1 MDTPLISII
10 VPVFKAEAYLDKCVS
25 SIVNQTYKN
34 LEIILV
40 DNGSPD
46 SCPEMCDKWGIRD
59 SRIVVIHKE
68 LGCASSSRNAG
79 LNVAKGEWIGFVD
92 SDDYIEK
99 TMYEKMYKAIY
110 DNNAEL
116 CICGVNW
123 VEEDGSK
130 YEYIYPSNIVNEVLT
145 KGQVFKKLI
154 SNSNAYYTMVF
165 NKLYKKELF
174 ENIRFP
180 MNRSYPEE
188 FIVHQVFN
196 ACERVVCVQDE
207 LYNYVQRFGGVA
219 TLPYKINR
227 LDVIDA
233 IFDRCLV
240 IEQTKSH
247 SMINLCSEQLYKE
260 LLYNIENANVFKYKK
275 KIYNV
280 ILKCSKNFLIKKHL
294 LKIYV
299 DFLEKI
305 FVDSLWGGIFYKP
318 LLPSLKDL
326 KNGRII
332 LLATPEHGNLGDHAI
347 VYSETKF
354 LKENFTDKK
363 LIEIPNGVY
372 LEFTDSVRRCISKKD
387 TIIIDGGGN
396 LGTLWSDADD
406 KIADIVKSFKK
417 NNIVVFPQTCYYDD
431 TTVAKDRLKRNQK
444 IYSKASNLTIMLRD
458 RVSYDFAHKNFSE
471 TNLLFVPDIVLSFSP
486 EIEKK
491 DRSGVLLCFRSDL
504 EKVIDDKV
512 VGIIKTALQDL
523 NKSYRETS
531 TVIPKRVNLK
541 IREYEL
547 YKKWEE
553 FASAELVITDRLHAM
568 IFAAITKT
576 PCIAVNNKSRK
587 VSGTYNW
594 IKELPYIC
602 CLDDEKLICEN
613 IEKYL
618 NCTGMEYSF
627 EYPIENII
635 EIFKS
640 EY

>member
-68 LGCASSSRNAG
+68 PGCASSSRNAG

-130 YEYIYPSNIVNEVLT
+130 YEYIYPSDIENEVLT
-145 KGQVFKKLI
+145 QKQVFERLTTDT
-154 SNSNAYYTMVF
+154 NAYYTMVF
-165 NKLYKKELF
+165 NKLYKKEIF
-174 ENIRFP
+174 EDIRFP
-180 MNRSYPEE
+180 LNRSYLEE
-188 FIVHQVFN
+188 FIVHYVFN
-196 ACERVVCVQDE
+196 VCDKVVCVKDE
-207 LYNYVQRFGGVA
+207 LYYYVQRFGGVA

-227 LDVIDA
+227 LDVVDA
-233 IFDRCLV
+233 MHDRCLLL
-240 IEQTKSH
+240 EQSGMQ
-247 SMINLCSEQLYKE
+247 SVLNLCSEQLHKI
-260 LLYNIENANVFKYKK
+260 LLYNINNANVFKFRKK
-275 KIYNV
+275 FWKVIYN
-280 ILKCSKNFLIKKHL
+280 SKRFFTRKQFRNIISSFIR
-294 LKIYV
+294 KIV
-299 DFLEKI
+299 
-305 FVDSLWGGIFYKP
+305 VDSLWGGIFYKP

-406 KIADIVKSFKK
+406 KIADIVKRFKK

-512 VGIIKTALQDL
+512 VGIIKSALQDL
-523 NKSYRETS
+523 NKSYREIS

-602 CLDDEKLICEN
+602 CLDDENLISEN
-613 IEKYL
+613 IEKHMNY
-618 NCTGMEYSF
+618 NDCEFSF

-635 EIFKS
+635 KIFKS

>member
-1 MDTPLISII
+1 MNTPLISII

-68 LGCASSSRNAG
+68 PGCVSSSRNAG

-123 VEEDGSK
+123 IEDDGKK
-130 YEYIYPSNIVNEVLT
+130 YEYIYPSDIVNEVLT

-154 SNSNAYYTMVF
+154 SNSNAYFTMVF
-165 NKLYKKELF
+165 NKLYKKEIF

-180 MNRSYPEE
+180 MNRSYSEE

-196 ACERVVCVQDE
+196 VCDKVVCVKDE
-207 LYNYVQRFGGVA
+207 LYYYVQRFGGVVTA
-219 TLPYKINR
+219 PYRINR
-227 LDVIDA
+227 LDVADA
-233 IFDRCLV
+233 MHDRCLLL
-240 IEQTKSH
+240 EQTGMQSVL
-247 SMINLCSEQLYKE
+247 NLCSEQLHKI
-260 LLYNIENANVFKYKK
+260 LLYNINNANVFKFRKKFWKVIYKSK
-275 KIYNV
+275 RFFTRKQFRNIISLFIRKIV
-280 ILKCSKNFLIKKHL
+280 
-294 LKIYV
+294 
-299 DFLEKI
+299 
-305 FVDSLWGGIFYKP
+305 VDSLWGGVVYKP

-332 LLATPEHGNLGDHAI
+332 LLATPEHSNLGDHAI
-347 VYSETKF
+347 VYSEIKF
-354 LKENFTDKK
+354 LKENFKNKK
-363 LIEIPNGVY
+363 LIEIPNGEY
-372 LEFTDSVRRCISKKD
+372 LQFADSVRRCISKKD
-387 TIIIDGGGN
+387 IIVIDGGGS
-396 LGTLWSDADD
+396 LGILWPNEDT
-406 KIADIVKSFKK
+406 KISNIIRQFR
-417 NNIVVFPQTCYYDD
+417 NNKTIVFPQTCYYDD
-431 TTVAKDRLKRNQK
+431 TTESKVRLEKNQK
-444 IYSKASNLTIMLRD
+444 IYSKANNLTIMLRD
-458 RVSYDFAHKNFSE
+458 KVSYDFAQKNFPE
-471 TNLLFVPDIVLSFSP
+471 ANLLFVPDFVLSFSP

-491 DRSGVLLCFRSDL
+491 VRSGVLLCFRSDL
-504 EKVIDDKV
+504 EKVIDDK
-512 VGIIKTALQDL
+512 IIYNIRTTIQNL
-523 NKSYRETS
+523 NKSYRVTS
-531 TVIPKRVNLK
+531 TVINKRVGFK

-553 FASAELVITDRLHAM
+553 FASTELVITDRLHAM

-576 PCIAVNNKSRK
+576 PCIAVDNKSRK

-602 CLDDEKLICEN
+602 CLDDENLICEN
-613 IEKYL
+613 IEKYM
-618 NCTGMEYSF
+618 NYNGCEFSF
-627 EYPIENII
+627 EYPIEII
-635 EIFKS
+635 TNVIKS
-640 EY
+640 KD